1 MMQSAISQG
10 LSVGI
15 LLVPHRITFFMNNS
29 KGKLMTYHIT
39 FSTQSPKFYTFI
51 GVKYSFHT
59 LGYLLRLAAME
70 SPNSRVLGFL
80 IFNQNN
86 GYDDIQSS

>member
-10 LSVGI
+10 LSIGI

-29 KGKLMTYHIT
+29 KGKLMACHIT
-39 FSTQSPKFYTFI
+39 FSTQSPTMPKFYTFF

-70 SPNSRVLGFL
+70 SPNSRVLGF
-80 IFNQNN
+80 
-86 GYDDIQSS
+86 